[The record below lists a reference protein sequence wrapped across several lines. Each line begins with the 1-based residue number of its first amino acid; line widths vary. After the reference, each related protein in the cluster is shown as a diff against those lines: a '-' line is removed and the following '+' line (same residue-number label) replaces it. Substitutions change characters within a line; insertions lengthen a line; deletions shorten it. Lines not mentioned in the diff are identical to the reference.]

1 MESKKKHSRLT
12 QADALRLI
20 HELEVHQIELELQ
33 SQELIREKEK
43 AVAIASQKYEEL
55 FDYAPS
61 GYFTFN
67 RNGEI
72 VKVNL
77 SGAKLLGKVRLH
89 LVNSSFGFFLAA
101 DSRIVFSDF
110 IDAIFAGNGKLDCE
124 LSLSAD
130 FIDPVF
136 IQLTGIL
143 SEDPDLCRVIV
154 SDVTTQK
161 QLEQN
166 LSEANTELVF
176 QNEEKEKRSAELV
189 IANEELVFQNKEK
202 ANRSAELVI
211 ANKELV
217 FQNAEKAN
225 RAAELTV
232 ANNDLIFQNEKELKL
247 VAELATLN
255 AEKDKFFS
263 VIAHDLRGPLSSFLG
278 LTSLLNEKLTGMT
291 LDEIQ
296 VMAIL
301 MKKSATNL
309 NNLLGNLLE
318 WSRMQRGLATFN
330 PVSFIL
336 RQPVSEIIETIQ
348 EAANKKNISISTDI
362 PAGLKIFADVNM
374 LMSIMRNLCSN
385 AVKFTYKGGSVLVSA
400 KPVSGNWIEISVK
413 DTGIGM
419 NETLLQDLFRIDG
432 NSSRKGTDD
441 EPSTGLGLIIC
452 KDFIEKHAG
461 ILSVE
466 SQEGQGSIFRF
477 TLPAMDEMNEATL
490 NPVENFRKQNR
501 KLKILITEDDEIS
514 EMLMSIALK
523 SYSREILKANNG
535 TDAVEICR
543 NNPDIDLVLM
553 DIKMPGLNGY
563 EATREIRRFNADVV
577 IIGQSAYGDI
587 VDQEAAMELGWNDYI
602 PKPFDP
608 VLLRTMVQK
617 YF

>member
-1 MESKKKHSRLT
+1 MESKKDSYLLT
-12 QADALRLI
+12 QADALKLV
-20 HELEVHQIELELQ
+20 HELEVHQVELELQ
-33 SQELIREKEK
+33 SQELKREKEK
-43 AVAIASQKYEEL
+43 AAAIASEKYEEL

-61 GYFTFN
+61 GYFSFN

-77 SGAKLLGKVRLH
+77 SGAKLLGKVRSH
-89 LVNSSFGFFLAA
+89 LVNSSFGFFLSA
-101 DSRIVFSDF
+101 DSRIVFSEFLDM
-110 IDAIFAGNGKLDCE
+110 IFAGNEKLVCE

-176 QNEEKEKRSAELV
+176 QNEEKEK
-189 IANEELVFQNKEK
+189 
-202 ANRSAELVI
+202 RSAELVI

-362 PAGLKIFADVNM
+362 PAGLKTFADVNM

-385 AVKFTYKGGSVLVSA
+385 AVKFTYKGGSILVSA
-400 KPVSGNWIEISVK
+400 KPVSGNRIEISVK

-452 KDFIEKHAG
+452 KDFVEKHAG

-523 SYSREILKANNG
+523 PYSREILKANNG
-535 TDAVEICR
+535 TEAVEICR

-563 EATREIRRFNADVV
+563 EATREIRLFNADVV

-587 VDQEAAMELGWNDYI
+587 VDQEAAMELGWNDYL

-608 VLLRTMVQK
+608 VMLREMVQK